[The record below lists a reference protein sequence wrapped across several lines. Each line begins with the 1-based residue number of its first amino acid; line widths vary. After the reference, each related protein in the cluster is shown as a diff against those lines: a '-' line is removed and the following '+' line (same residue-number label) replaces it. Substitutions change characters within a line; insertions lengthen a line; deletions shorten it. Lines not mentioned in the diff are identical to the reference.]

1 MLCSEEL
8 QKIEELQLR
17 LNRPYEL
24 MIFNVLH
31 VKVHKNRNWEK
42 AEQVWFFCKSCQ
54 ETHLLR
60 TAKRK
65 QNTAA

>member
-8 QKIEELQLR
+8 QKIEELHLR

-42 AEQVWFFCKSCQ
+42 AEQVA
-54 ETHLLR
+54 R
-60 TAKRK
+60 KRIFSVQQK
-65 QNTAA
+65 

>member
-8 QKIEELQLR
+8 QKIEELHLR

-42 AEQVWFFCKSCQ
+42 AEQVWVFFVKVA
-54 ETHLLR
+54 R
-60 TAKRK
+60 KRIFSVQQK
-65 QNTAA
+65 